1 VNDQRIDRIR
11 FVTRHFNELQGLRA
25 MVPCGLILMGLG
37 SSEFHYLPLTILD
50 LLITLGVTVVI
61 LRARPYYRRT
71 FGEVEQQPVLVDAG
85 LPSIYSP
92 AGPAPLVIGRWR
104 ATRTVLIPIFLGCA
118 LFLVLRA
125 FLPTAT
131 LTIDRYGGYLVDL
144 SNKPILPHSWPELKS
159 VFGQGMC
166 ALYGSCFLGIWLR
179 RERRLSQGYC
189 LVFGAL
195 LLGLAVLGA
204 SLALVMPALSHIPH
218 ILYFC
223 LVALTRPEVALMLC
237 GGTFFICG
245 LLDHLQIARVLRPAL
260 EEPA

>member
-1 VNDQRIDRIR
+1 MM
-11 FVTRHFNELQGLRA
+11 TR
-25 MVPCGLILMGLG
+25 
-37 SSEFHYLPLTILD
+37 D
-50 LLITLGVTVVI
+50 LVI
-61 LRARPYYRRT
+61 LSAGPYYRRA
-71 FGEVEQQPVLVDAG
+71 FGEVEQQTLLVDAG

-92 AGPAPLVIGRWR
+92 AGPAPLVIGRRR
-104 ATRTVLIPIFLGCA
+104 ATRIVLIPILLGCA

-131 LTIDRYGGYLVDL
+131 LTTKGHGGYLVDV
-144 SNKPILPHSWPELKS
+144 SSKPILPHSWPELKS
-159 VFGQGMC
+159 VLGQGMC

-189 LVFGAL
+189 LAFGAL

-204 SLALVMPALSHIPH
+204 SLALFMPALSHVPN

-245 LLDHLQIARVLRPAL
+245 LLDHWQIARVFKPAM
-260 EEPA
+260 EE